1 MSKLKVLALA
11 CTIVMSAGSASA
23 QFTTGGGKSKAS
35 AAAAE
40 IGDYNQFGISYVNEK
55 FSYDFPKGSE
65 TEDISANGFALKY
78 IHGFSVSKSLPMY
91 VETGLNVNFNFAST
105 ELGEDPYT
113 YTQKF
118 QNAALAIPINFA
130 YKFNINENVAIKPF
144 LGLNVKLN
152 LLGRTKM
159 EFDDED
165 DNDGDY
171 DYDFDYDDDYDYYYS
186 SREYV
191 DDDFDYGYG
200 NSDSDK
206 PKWSS
211 LYSKKDMGGKNSV
224 WNRFQLGWHVGVDF
238 QFNKF
243 FLGVNYGTD
252 FIKAFSYKKYK
263 VNSSTLNVSLGV
275 CF

>member
-11 CTIVMSAGSASA
+11 CAMVMAAGSASA

-55 FSYDFPKGSE
+55 FSYDYPKGYDMD
-65 TEDISANGFALKY
+65 DISANGFALKY

-91 VETGLNVNFNFAST
+91 VETGLNVNLNFGST
-105 ELGEDPYT
+105 TYDDDED

-118 QNAALAIPINFA
+118 QYAALAIPVNFA
-130 YKFNINENVAIKPF
+130 YKFNINEKVAIKPF

-152 LLGRTKM
+152 LLGRTKW
-159 EFDDED
+159 EYTGDDDED
-165 DNDGDY
+165 D
-171 DYDFDYDDDYDYYYS
+171 YYY
-186 SREYV
+186 E
-191 DDDFDYGYG
+191 DEDED
-200 NSDSDK
+200 DK
-206 PKWSS
+206 PEWSS
-211 LYSKKDMGGKNSV
+211 LYSEKDMGSKDAV

-252 FIKAFSYKKYK
+252 FIKAYSYKKYK
-263 VNSSTLNVSLGV
+263 VNSSTLNISLGV